1 MFRRLFP
8 YPLLAGIGVVGM
20 VFWQKSSLSEL
31 EDIKVS
37 SSRHSLSVTSPRLG
51 TLPVA
56 RLRFLTDLSQ
66 PYQVR
71 INLLR
76 STLAE
81 GCSEPELRYLYVLL
95 DKGANKS
102 EIPEHGYVVANDL
115 MTQLLIHETDPKR
128 FAENFTAL
136 LNNTQQPE
144 VIRDYAVQFLATW
157 LNPRSALATPSA
169 LASPPPEIAA
179 QVLDS
184 IVTAATS
191 PALSQTSVPG
201 TTLMML
207 VDLTRSGSGVDC
219 RSAVRMLKPWLAQA
233 LGEGSTLSLAV
244 RVSAVTAAG
253 ILAPE
258 EFRPTLRKIAFR
270 TDGSAALQLPA
281 LASLGQSGEAADL
294 PRLQEVAATQPAL
307 AYAAAE
313 AGRVLTTRLADN
325 SPTISR

>member
-1 MFRRLFP
+1 MLRRLFP
-8 YPLLAGIGVVGM
+8 YLLLVGIGVAGM
-20 VFWQKSSLSEL
+20 VFWRKSSSQEL
-31 EDIKVS
+31 EVIKAS
-37 SSRHSLSVTSPRLG
+37 SSRHSPSATSPRL
-51 TLPVA
+51 TTPPVT
-56 RLRFLTDLSQ
+56 RLSFLTDLSQ

-81 GCSEPELRYLYVLL
+81 GCSEPELRYLYALL
-95 DKGANKS
+95 DKGADKA
-102 EIPEHGYVVANDL
+102 EVPEHGYVVANDL
-115 MTQLLIHETDPKR
+115 MTQLLTHETDPKR

-136 LNNTQQPE
+136 LHDTQQPE

-169 LASPPPEIAA
+169 LVSPPPEIAA

-184 IVTAATS
+184 LVTAAIS
-191 PALSQTSVPG
+191 PAFSQTSVPG

-207 VDLTRSGSGVDC
+207 VDLTRSASGVDC
-219 RSAVRMLKPWLAQA
+219 RKAVSTLKPWLAQA

-294 PRLQEVAATQPAL
+294 PRLQEVAASQPAL

-313 AGRVLTTRLADN
+313 AGRALTTRLTGD